1 MNDLNVMSCVED
13 LEQEVG
19 LNGVP
24 VHGRAALIKAVAKVA
39 IAAITHIF

>member
-24 VHGRAALIKAVAKVA
+24 VHGNAIVKGVVKIGIALIS
-39 IAAITHIF
+39 HIF